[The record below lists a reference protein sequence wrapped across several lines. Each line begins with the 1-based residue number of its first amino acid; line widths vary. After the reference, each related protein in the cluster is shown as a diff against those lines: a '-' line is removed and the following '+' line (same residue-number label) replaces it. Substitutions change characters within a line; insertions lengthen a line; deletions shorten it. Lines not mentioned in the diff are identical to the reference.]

1 MISFL
6 TPNRRR
12 LVRDG
17 FTLVEIMVTLVVISI
32 LAGMTMVGIESA
44 RGTARHAATRGLVSR
59 INEVILAN
67 WDEYHYR
74 VLPVQFD
81 VDALLINYDAASG
94 ESLPQLLP
102 EEAGRVRLMMLR
114 DLMRMELPDRKSDL
128 FLANGNRAGATD
140 VRATGLVYDAD
151 MQPLTEQNLPI
162 AWPPS
167 ARLRS
172 YQNKVIRLYDAN
184 ANGSL
189 DAGELAG
196 WTPENES
203 AECLYLVLSSITS
216 NGISALDVIAPYQIA
231 DTDGDGMLEIVDSWR
246 NPISWIRWPTGSAN
260 DAIRRDAADEFD
272 LLSSDWGAQLPNVAI
287 AYSLIPQVVSAGPD
301 GELGLITTQF
311 PDTAYHQMQWP
322 AGATTST
329 IGNHTYIDPYD
340 RLRTGGIS
348 GIAAQYTERPGA
360 FISGDR
366 TFAADNISSFDL

>member
-1 MISFL
+1 VISFP
-6 TPNRRR
+6 TPKRIRRAD
-12 LVRDG
+12 DG

-44 RGTARHAATRGLVSR
+44 RGTARHAQTRGLVAR
-59 INEVILAN
+59 INEVISAN

-81 VDALLINYDAASG
+81 IDVLLANYDVTSG

-102 EEAGRVRLMMLR
+102 EEAGRIRLMMLR

-128 FLANGNRAGATD
+128 FLANGNRAAATD
-140 VRATGLVYDAD
+140 VRAIGLVYDPD
-151 MQPLTEQNLPI
+151 MQPLTEQNLPV

-172 YQNKVIRLYDAN
+172 YQNKVIRIFDAN
-184 ANGSL
+184 ADGSL
-189 DAGELAG
+189 DAGELAA
-196 WTPENES
+196 WTPQNES
-203 AECLYLVLSSITS
+203 AECLFLVLSSITS
-216 NGISALDVIAPYQIA
+216 NGIAALDVIAPYQID
-231 DTDGDGMLEIVDSWR
+231 DTDGDGMNEIVDSWR
-246 NPISWIRWPTGSAN
+246 NPISWIRWPAGSPS

-272 LLSSDWGAQLPNVAI
+272 LLSSDWGAQLPSVAI
-287 AYSLIPQVVSAGPD
+287 AYSLIPQVVSSGPD

-311 PDTAYHQMQWP
+311 PDTAYHVMQWP
-322 AGATTST
+322 SSATTST
-329 IGNHTYIDPYD
+329 IGNHAYIDPYD

>member
-12 LVRDG
+12 PVRDG

-44 RGTARHAATRGLVSR
+44 RGTARHAATRGLVAR

-81 VDALLINYDAASG
+81 IATIMTSYDPTSG
-94 ESLPQLLP
+94 ETLPQLLP

-128 FLANGNRAGATD
+128 FLVNGDRTGATN
-140 VRATGLVYDAD
+140 VRAIGLIYDVD
-151 MQPLTEQNLPI
+151 MQPMTEQSLPI

-172 YQNKVIRLYDAN
+172 YQNKVIRIYDTN
-184 ANGSL
+184 SDGSL

-196 WTPENES
+196 WTPQNES
-203 AECLYLVLSSITS
+203 AECLFLVLSSITS
-216 NGISALDVIAPYQIA
+216 NGIAALDVIAPYQID
-231 DTDGDGMLEIVDSWR
+231 DTDGDGMNEIVDSWR
-246 NPISWIRWPTGSAN
+246 NPISWIRWPAGSPSK
-260 DAIRRDAADEFD
+260 AIRRDAADEFD

-311 PDTAYHQMQWP
+311 PDTAYHVMQWP
-322 AGATTST
+322 SSATTST
-329 IGNHTYIDPYD
+329 IGNHAYIDPYD

-348 GIAAQYTERPGA
+348 GIAAQYTELPGA
-360 FISGDR
+360 FLSADR